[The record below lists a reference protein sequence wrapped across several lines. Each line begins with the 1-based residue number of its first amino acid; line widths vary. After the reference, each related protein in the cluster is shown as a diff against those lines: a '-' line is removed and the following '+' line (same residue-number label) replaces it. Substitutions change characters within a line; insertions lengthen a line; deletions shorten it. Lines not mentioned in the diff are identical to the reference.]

1 MSSPIRSPRR
11 YADHLAAAVQARGAF
26 GHRDRRGPRIP
37 RRHRPVTRSLTIR
50 VRWALV
56 CAGLV
61 TVSGAIVLAVML
73 VMTDRLLREGAR
85 DALGAQPQGP
95 PRTGQAPPPA
105 GPAADQ
111 QRLDAGHEVTTD
123 VIRDVR
129 AIGLIT
135 LGGLAVVSVG
145 VGWVVA
151 GRMLRPVHRITATAQ
166 EVSGPRLGARIALDG
181 PDDELRRLADTFD
194 AMLDRLDAAFAAQS
208 AFVADA
214 PHELRTPLTVMRA
227 EVEVALDD
235 PDAPSEALRRSLS
248 RTLATLESTSDLVD
262 RMLRLARADT
272 LSRVEPHDLVDAA
285 RRALLGAAVTRSGSD
300 RTHAS
305 LASAP
310 VRGDPVLLDR
320 LAGNLIDNAVNHN
333 RSDGH
338 IWVQTFVGG
347 ADAVLVVENDGSLVG
362 DDEIPRLFDRFH
374 RRAGAEPAGI
384 GLGLA
389 IVAAIVR
396 THGGIVEAT
405 ARPAGG
411 LRVEVRIPA
420 AAGCGRG

>member
-1 MSSPIRSPRR
+1 M
-11 YADHLAAAVQARGAF
+11 
-26 GHRDRRGPRIP
+26 
-37 RRHRPVTRSLTIR
+37 TRSLTIR

-208 AFVADA
+208 AFVADVPRA
-214 PHELRTPLTVMRA
+214 PDTP
-227 EVEVALDD
+227 DG
-235 PDAPSEALRRSLS
+235 DACRGRGCARRSG
-248 RTLATLESTSDLVD
+248 
-262 RMLRLARADT
+262 RA
-272 LSRVEPHDLVDAA
+272 
-285 RRALLGAAVTRSGSD
+285 
-300 RTHAS
+300 
-305 LASAP
+305 
-310 VRGDPVLLDR
+310 VRGPAQV
-320 LAGNLIDNAVNHN
+320 
-333 RSDGH
+333 
-338 IWVQTFVGG
+338 
-347 ADAVLVVENDGSLVG
+347 VVEDPGDVG
-362 DDEIPRLFDRFH
+362 VDI
-374 RRAGAEPAGI
+374 
-384 GLGLA
+384 
-389 IVAAIVR
+389 
-396 THGGIVEAT
+396 
-405 ARPAGG
+405 
-411 LRVEVRIPA
+411 
-420 AAGCGRG
+420 